1 MSEGNG
7 ANGAVTRVEEDVQ
20 QMASAKKM
28 SKIDIKRMQA
38 REERR
43 RRLINRGVPED
54 KVDAVMAAEDY
65 QNLPIDKKLDRFEY
79 IVSQALQGLQRD
91 ILALRHNDGVIAE
104 AMDINLKAMSRA
116 LEKAGVSKE
125 AQGDIIREVEK
136 ELREEQEKRA
146 RAEQEALRLAAE
158 QSERERIEAELSS
171 KPSLSSDE
179 APAVEIPEG
188 ATVFEG

>member
-1 MSEGNG
+1 
-7 ANGAVTRVEEDVQ
+7 
-20 QMASAKKM
+20 
-28 SKIDIKRMQA
+28 
-38 REERR
+38 
-43 RRLINRGVPED
+43 
-54 KVDAVMAAEDY
+54 
-65 QNLPIDKKLDRFEY
+65 
-79 IVSQALQGLQRD
+79 
-91 ILALRHNDGVIAE
+91 
-104 AMDINLKAMSRA
+104 MDINLKAMSRA

-136 ELREEQEKRA
+136 ELREEHEKRA